1 MRPPLVLAL
10 AGLLATG
17 TTAAA
22 QNPGAAA
29 PERTLRAF
37 RSAAELRTF
46 VAELAFVKPT
56 PAPAPAVSSTPSC
69 PTPAAPTAERGT
81 ITGRVTAEDGTP
93 LSGVQVRVV
102 CDAATVTNAEGRYT
116 LSAAPGTL
124 AVMASIIGRTTRH
137 ASVTVKTGEAVTL
150 DFMMAPAP
158 IALEGVV
165 VAAADLGAVTNN
177 QHQGVDEG
185 GIVKTHGDHL
195 VILRRG
201 RLFTVRVGG
210 SRLTPVSSVDVFGPG
225 IDPED
230 GWYDEMLVSQ
240 DQVVV
245 IGYNYGGGGTE
256 IGLFSI
262 DGAGRLRHRATYHL
276 RSDDYYSS
284 RNYASRLVDDK
295 LILYTPLNL
304 PLDGSEPAAWL
315 PALRRWH
322 PGAQEGE
329 FTPIATSTRV
339 FRPARPLG
347 GGAQVAL
354 HTVTACNLRGT
365 RMSCEA
371 TAVIGPSGSVFY
383 VSPSAVYVW
392 TTASHWHGAAHDGES
407 VLYRMP
413 LDGSHP
419 SALGVAGSPI
429 DQFSFLESD
438 DLHLNVLVRSGGGGA
453 RMWSA
458 EWGAGELA
466 LLRVPLA
473 DFGDGRRD
481 AGSSRYRPLPG
492 AGSGAV
498 QNRFVGGYLLYGAG
512 SGWGHPQPARD
523 AAVHVVPWARAQTP
537 VRRLAL
543 LHAVDRIEAMGG
555 DALIVGADAH
565 DLHFTGVRL
574 AAVPRL
580 GARYTRRGA
589 SQGETRSHGFFYRA
603 DGPASGVL
611 GLPVRHGGE
620 AGYEQLEEGSASV
633 VFLAND
639 GTALRELGELAA
651 KPERAVEDDC
661 VASCVDWYGN
671 ARPIFLRGRIFALMG
686 YELVEG
692 AMRGNRIR
700 EVRRTDFT
708 PRRATASR

>member
-1 MRPPLVLAL
+1 
-10 AGLLATG
+10 
-17 TTAAA
+17 
-22 QNPGAAA
+22 
-29 PERTLRAF
+29 
-37 RSAAELRTF
+37 
-46 VAELAFVKPT
+46 
-56 PAPAPAVSSTPSC
+56 
-69 PTPAAPTAERGT
+69 
-81 ITGRVTAEDGTP
+81 VTAEDGTP

-116 LSAAPGTL
+116 LSVAPSTR
-124 AVMASIIGRTTRH
+124 AVTASIIGRTTRQV
-137 ASVTVKTGEAVTL
+137 AVTVKTGEAVTL
-150 DFMMAPAP
+150 DFVMAPAAL
-158 IALEGVV
+158 ALEGVV
-165 VAAADLGAVTNN
+165 VTGAAVVTNN

-201 RLFTVRVGG
+201 RLFTVRVGNPK
-210 SRLTPVSSVDVFGPG
+210 LTPVSSVDVFGPG

-240 DQVVV
+240 AQVVV

-304 PLDGSEPAAWL
+304 PLDETEPADWL

-329 FTPIATSTRV
+329 FTPIAPSTRV
-339 FRPARPLG
+339 FRPARPLASG
-347 GGAQVAL
+347 VQAAL
-354 HTVTACNLRGT
+354 HTVTTCSLRGT

-392 TTASHWHGAAHDGES
+392 TTASHWHGAARDAGS
-407 VLYRMP
+407 VLYRLP
-413 LDGSHP
+413 LDGSRP
-419 SALGVAGSPI
+419 TALGVAGSPI

-438 DLHLNVLVRSGGGGA
+438 DRHLNVLVRSGGGGA

-481 AGSSRYRPLPG
+481 ARPSRYRPLPG

-498 QNRFVGGYLLYGAG
+498 QNRFVGSYLLYGAG

-523 AAVHVVPWARAQTP
+523 AAVHVVPWAHRATP
-537 VRRLAL
+537 VRRLSL
-543 LHAVDRIEAMGG
+543 PHAVDRIEAMGG
-555 DALIVGADAH
+555 DALVVGADAH

-574 AAVPRL
+574 TAVPRL

-603 DGPASGVL
+603 DGPANGVL

-620 AGYEQLEEGSASV
+620 AGYEQLEEGSASI

-651 KPERAVEDDC
+651 QPERAVEDDC

-671 ARPIFLRGRIFALMG
+671 ARPLFLRGRIFALMG

-692 AMRGNRIR
+692 AMRGSRIR